1 MDTFRRVARSLARPA
16 ALAIL
21 FFALWGSVRPCPAV
35 AMPGYVDRRVSAIPA
50 SRLLSQPGR
59 ALVDPRR
66 QHVAAHLGAATRPLF
81 FVWALAQIVAF
92 FYVWSSGYGA
102 RLRDALKRRISSA
115 FAFRFAYGAAL
126 ALIAAFAGAPVNFVR
141 FRIDYAFGVTTQHA
155 VGWFRDG
162 LVTAS
167 VDALVVGAIVAC
179 VFALVD
185 RTRLWY
191 LYAMGGLTVV
201 TLLMAFLEPVV
212 IAPLYNRF
220 TPLPATSGVREPM
233 TVLAERAGVGQAPI
247 YIADDSRRTSAAIAD
262 VAGFGPTKRIVLSD
276 ALLADATAGEV
287 LFLAARE
294 FGHYAH
300 HDDFRLSLFWTFLFI
315 FCTAL
320 AVVTADRV
328 PFRRDDDPLARL
340 SLVLALLGAYG
351 ILATPIYNSYS
362 RNLESQ
368 ADSYA
373 LALTRDRAS
382 AARAF
387 VRIADE
393 TLAPLCPSRAERVY
407 FYNSPPLGTR
417 IAKANR
423 RNDPCR

>member
-1 MDTFRRVARSLARPA
+1 
-16 ALAIL
+16 
-21 FFALWGSVRPCPAV
+21 
-35 AMPGYVDRRVSAIPA
+35 
-50 SRLLSQPGR
+50 LSEI
-59 ALVDPRR
+59 
-66 QHVAAHLGAATRPLF
+66 F
-81 FVWALAQIVAF
+81 AF

-102 RLRDALKRRISSA
+102 RLRGALRRRISNA
-115 FAFRFAYGAAL
+115 FAVRFAYGASLAAIAAL
-126 ALIAAFAGAPVNFVR
+126 AALPANFVH
-141 FRIDYAFGVTTQHA
+141 FRVDYAYGVTTQHA
-155 VGWFRDG
+155 LGWMRDG
-162 LVTAS
+162 LVTTA

-191 LYAMGGLTVV
+191 LYAMAGLFVV
-201 TLLMAFLEPVV
+201 TLLMAFLEPVIV
-212 IAPLYNRF
+212 APLYNRF
-220 TPLPATSGVREPM
+220 TPLSSTSGVRVPLM
-233 TVLAERAGVGQAPI
+233 GLAERAAIGNAPI
-247 YIADDSRRTSAAIAD
+247 YVADDSRRTSAAIAD

-320 AVVTADRV
+320 AVLVADRV
-328 PFRRDDDPLARL
+328 AFRRDDDPLARL
-340 SLVLALLGAYG
+340 SLVFGFLGSFG
-351 ILATPIYNSYS
+351 LLATPIYNGYS

-373 LALTRDRAS
+373 LALTHDRA
-382 AARAF
+382 AAVRAY

-393 TLAPLCPSRAERVY
+393 TLAPLCPSRAVRLY

-417 IAKANR
+417 IAKAAR
-423 RNDPCR
+423 RSDPCR